1 MAKKEKNAK
10 VEMVEKTS
18 LNESPKYVTWLFGIL
33 SFILPPV
40 GYVLYLVWKN
50 SKFKVSQF
58 CGWGSL
64 IGCFFYIILAI
75 ILILV
80 L

>member
-1 MAKKEKNAK
+1 MANKEK
-10 VEMVEKTS
+10 KTNNEIVDKNG
-18 LNESPKYVTWLFGIL
+18 LNESPIKWLFGIL

-50 SKFKVSQF
+50 SKQERSTF
-58 CGWGSL
+58 CGWASL
-64 IGCFFYIILAI
+64 IGCGFYIILAI
-75 ILILV
+75 VLILF

>member
-1 MAKKEKNAK
+1 MAKKEKNTK
-10 VEMVEKTS
+10 IEMVEQVS
-18 LNESPKYVTWLFGIL
+18 PQESPKYIIWLFGIL

-40 GYVLYLVWKN
+40 GYVFYLVWKN
-50 SKFKVSQF
+50 TKFKVSQF

-64 IGCFFYIILAI
+64 IGCFFYILLAI
-75 ILILV
+75 VLILV